1 MKYWI
6 IKTKILQVMKQ
17 ASNQTFNIYD
27 ISDKI
32 YTSWFGQLLYY
43 KWDDVQRCLD
53 ILVKENKICVG
64 KDFYDNNIYSIS
76 RRYDYDRFLY
86 K

>member
-1 MKYWI
+1 MKHWI
-6 IKTKILQVMKQ
+6 IKTKIIQAMKQ
-17 ASNQTFNIYD
+17 SPNQAFNIYD

-43 KWDDVQRCLD
+43 KWDDIQRCLD
-53 ILVKENKICVG
+53 ALVEENKIYVD
-64 KDFYDNNIYSIS
+64 KDCYDNNVYFIE
-76 RRYDYDRFLY
+76 RRYCDDRFLY